1 VAFYIVS
8 GTLCFIQI
16 CLFLY
21 LRNAIARV
29 REIKVDLD
37 KFDWK
42 TLMALEGDMIALKTM
57 VQKVNGRISGMG
69 NSKYDLVD
77 EIRKLGPK
85 QPSGEFLDG

>member
-1 VAFYIVS
+1 MAFYIVS
-8 GTLCFIQI
+8 GTLCFIQL

-29 REIKVDLD
+29 RATELDLA

-42 TLMALEGDMIALKTM
+42 TLMTLEGDMIALKTM

-77 EIRKLGPK
+77 EIKKGLK
-85 QPSGEFLDG
+85 QPAAGEFLDG

>member
-1 VAFYIVS
+1 VVFYIVS

>member
-1 VAFYIVS
+1 MAFYIVS

-16 CLFLY
+16 CFLLY

-29 REIKVDLD
+29 RATELDLA

-42 TLMALEGDMIALKTM
+42 TLMTLEADIGVLKSM

-69 NSKYDLVD
+69 NSKYDLAD
-77 EIRKLGPK
+77 EIRKGMRNTPPE
-85 QPSGEFLDG
+85 QFLDG

>member
-1 VAFYIVS
+1 MVFYIVS
-8 GTLCFIQI
+8 GTLCIIQI

-29 REIKVDLD
+29 KQTELDLA

-42 TLMALEGDMIALKTM
+42 TLLALESDMAALKTLF
-57 VQKVNGRISGMG
+57 QKLNGRISGMG

-77 EIRKLGPK
+77 EIRKLGQNKPTDV
-85 QPSGEFLDG
+85 LDG

>member
-1 VAFYIVS
+1 MVFYIVS
-8 GTLCFIQI
+8 GTLCIIQI

-29 REIKVDLD
+29 RATELDLA

-77 EIRKLGPK
+77 EIRKLGNQAPT
-85 QPSGEFLDG
+85 EILDG

>member
-1 VAFYIVS
+1 MVFYIVS
-8 GTLCFIQI
+8 GSLCIVQI

-29 REIKVDLD
+29 RATELDLA

-57 VQKVNGRISGMG
+57 VQKVNGRISGMS

-77 EIRKLGPK
+77 EIRKLSP
-85 QPSGEFLDG
+85 QAPTEILDG